1 MATPAKRDEKQQQVP
16 AIQGF
21 RDILERQT
29 SQFAMLMPKETVDRF
44 KRVIYTTLND
54 KPELLRCTPRSLIS
68 VCMHAAQD
76 GLLLDGRE
84 AAVVPFK
91 SGAELVATYQP
102 MVVGLRKKI
111 RASDLIF
118 DLNCQIVYEDDPLF
132 DIGFGDRPYVHHKPA
147 LTGGAR
153 GRKIVGCYSVATFKD
168 GTKSIEWMTIDQVE
182 EIKQK
187 SPAVRSNKPTPWDD
201 PVFYPEMVRK
211 TVVRRHAKTLPMGS
225 DIENVFRHQ
234 EETEQEFQEL
244 PERQPSPQI
253 EQRVA
258 DTVADTLDQF
268 GAGVSETT
276 ASQVA
281 ESAAQIDVASDAD
294 AAGGQD
300 REPVH
305 SHAQDARQPDTG
317 RTVAAAFDSART
329 ATAHDQRILAAWER
343 GKADK
348 EKGVAHK
355 AIPGEY
361 RDDKTLWQAWLDGH
375 DGVPLK

>member
-1 MATPAKRDEKQQQVP
+1 MATPAKRDTAQV
-16 AIQGF
+16 AIHSF
-21 RDILERQT
+21 RDLLERQT
-29 SQFAMLMPKETVDRF
+29 SQFAMVMPKETVDRF

-54 KPELLRCTPRSLIS
+54 KPELMRCTSRSLIS

-84 AAVVPFK
+84 AAIVPFK
-91 SGAELVATYQP
+91 SGAELIATYQP

-118 DLNCQIVYEDDPLF
+118 DLNCQIVFEDDPVF

-153 GRKIVGCYSVATFKD
+153 NRKIIGCYSVATFKD

-182 EIKQK
+182 ELRLK
-187 SPAVRSNKPTPWDD
+187 SPAVRAKRPTPWDD

-234 EETEQEFQEL
+234 EQTEEEFQAV
-244 PERQPSPQI
+244 PPPSPQI
-253 EQRVA
+253 EQHHTL
-258 DTVADTLDQF
+258 DSVADTLDVF
-268 GAGVSETT
+268 GAGVSDSTEVADDNAAREVATT
-276 ASQVA
+276 NA
-281 ESAAQIDVASDAD
+281 EPN
-294 AAGGQD
+294 AAG
-300 REPVH
+300 
-305 SHAQDARQPDTG
+305 AQDSEATPDTG
-317 RTVAAAFDSART
+317 RSNSHSDAV
-329 ATAHDQRILAAWER
+329 IAAWER

-348 EKGVAHK
+348 AKGVAHK

-361 RDDKTLWQAWLDGH
+361 REDKLLWQAWLDGH

>member
-1 MATPAKRDEKQQQVP
+1 MATPAKRDEGQQQVS

-21 RDILERQT
+21 RDLLERQT

-91 SGAELVATYQP
+91 AGAELVATYQP

-118 DLNCQIVYEDDPLF
+118 DLNCQIVFEDDPLF

-147 LTGGAR
+147 LKGGAK

-182 EIKQK
+182 EIRQK
-187 SPAVRSNKPTPWDD
+187 SPAVRSKRPTPWDD

-244 PERQPSPQI
+244 PERQAPQI
-253 EQRVA
+253 EQRVG

-268 GAGVSETT
+268 GAGVSDST

-281 ESAAQIDVASDAD
+281 ESAAQMDVASDAD
-294 AAGGQD
+294 AAGARDGAD
-300 REPVH
+300 H
-305 SHAQDARQPDTG
+305 SHDARDSDTG
-317 RTVAAAFDSART
+317 RTAAISAAYDSART